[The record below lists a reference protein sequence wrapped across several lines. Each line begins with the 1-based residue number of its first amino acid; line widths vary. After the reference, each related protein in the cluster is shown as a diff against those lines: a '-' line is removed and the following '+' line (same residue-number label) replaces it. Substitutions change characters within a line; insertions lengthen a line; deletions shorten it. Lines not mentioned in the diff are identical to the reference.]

1 MGWTSRRGVQA
12 ADEQVVASMK
22 INASAPQRV
31 KDIWQ
36 DAEIVPDGEL
46 MGLKPR
52 EQPVTPIPPKPQ
64 VVAQHW
70 EESGINPHAKPG
82 GGEYGRD

>member
-1 MGWTSRRGVQA
+1 MGWPPSRGVQA

-22 INASAPQRV
+22 INASAPRWA
-31 KDIWQ
+31 KDLWP

-46 MGLKPR
+46 MGLKPL
-52 EQPVTPIPPKPQ
+52 EQPVTPVKQKPK
-64 VVAQHW
+64 AAGQHW